1 MNLSERSELVGLD
14 SQSMTKVRSFASAK
28 RAASSQRP
36 LQLRLVLCTASA
48 TWDGTSWERPV
59 QSGLWADVTLHITM

>member
-48 TWDGTSWERPV
+48 TWDGTSWESPE
-59 QSGLWADVTLHITM
+59 GAEWAVG